1 MVHAEESSLLSISG
15 AEYACAMLP
24 HRSLFPVVGILV
36 CLGFGAVVS
45 RAAEAPPSAPSLIHT
60 IEGMGR
66 DAVPLEGAWQFQ
78 IGDNPEWAAP
88 GFNDSA
94 WRQITAEDTW
104 GSQGYYSY
112 TGFAW
117 YRYHLTIDPTKGTPQ
132 EMALLI
138 PQIDDAYE
146 LYWNGRLI
154 GKDGELTP
162 NTVWYISQPPQTFG
176 MGHIES
182 GVLAIRVW
190 KSLLASNDSGTLG
203 GFEGMPYLGG
213 PIAIANRKTQID
225 YKWLRSQQFT
235 FGLDSLY
242 ALVALLSLLGW
253 FRDRM
258 QWVLLAMAGYAL
270 MPIAGQFLSQMR
282 IPFPY
287 TFALGMLQPVLML
300 QDICLWILVLLLLQL
315 EDSKRIVRLA
325 RLWIFAFMI
334 AFGLDGFV
342 TIWWAAPW
350 GRQMQLA
357 DAVLTCI
364 FTPLETFP
372 IVLVIA
378 ALVQRK
384 RLDPA
389 RWAVAAAAFL
399 TEMIF
404 VLRNGASQFVRFTH
418 WTLGDKLAAPLFTVN
433 GNPVGSRQLANIL
446 LLISI
451 VYAVYRFS
459 IENRKQQTALEQEF
473 KNAAELQQVLI
484 PDTLPM
490 VPGFTVT
497 SAYKPA
503 QQVGGDFFQII
514 PVEDGSTLVI
524 LGDVSGKGLRAAMA
538 VSLIVG
544 AVRALAEDY
553 PAPGHLLTQL
563 NRRLF
568 GRLQGG
574 FATCLILLLQPD
586 STCIVASAGHPAPYL
601 NKYEIEI
608 PGALPLGVSQNT
620 AYAECEVTTRPG
632 DHLALYTDGL
642 LEARNRTGELYGFER
657 LDYLFSTPTNAADA
671 TEAAVNFGQD
681 DDITVLTLTRLTAGE
696 ESMAVHLTPS
706 LLS

>member
-1 MVHAEESSLLSISG
+1 MRP
-15 AEYACAMLP
+15 C
-24 HRSLFPVVGILV
+24 RSLFLV
-36 CLGFGAVVS
+36 LSIFVFLGLETNLAH
-45 RAAEAPPSAPSLIHT
+45 AAESAQSASPLVHA
-60 IEGMGR
+60 IEGLGK
-66 DAVPLEGAWQFQ
+66 DAVPLEGAWAFHT
-78 IGDNPEWAAP
+78 GDDPAWASPAID
-88 GFNDSA
+88 DST
-94 WRQITAEDTW
+94 WHQITAEDTW
-104 GSQGYYSY
+104 GSQGFYGY

-117 YRYHLTIDPTKGTPQ
+117 YRYHLTIDPTTGTTKDL
-132 EMALLI
+132 ALLI
-138 PQIDDAYE
+138 PGIDDAYE

-154 GKDGELTP
+154 GSNGKLPP
-162 NTVWYISQPPQTFG
+162 NAVWYISQPPQTFG

-190 KSLLASNDSGTLG
+190 KSLLASNDPGTLG
-203 GFEGMPYLGG
+203 GFEGMPHLGG
-213 PIAIANRKTQID
+213 PVAIANRKAQID

-253 FRDRM
+253 LRDRK

-287 TFALGMLQPVLML
+287 IFALGMLQPVLML

-315 EDSKRIVRLA
+315 EDSKRIIHLT
-325 RLWIFAFMI
+325 RLWVFAFVI
-334 AFGLDGFV
+334 TFGLDGVV
-342 TIWWAAPW
+342 TIWWASPW
-350 GRQMQLA
+350 GKQMQLA

-364 FTPLETFP
+364 FTPLEIFP

-389 RWAVAAAAFL
+389 RWAVAAAAFT

-404 VLRNGASQFVRFTH
+404 VVRNGASQFVRFTH
-418 WTLGDKLAAPLFTVN
+418 WTLGDKLAAPLFTIN

-459 IENRKQQTALEQEF
+459 IENRRQQAALEQEF

-484 PDTLPM
+484 PETLPM

-497 SAYKPA
+497 SAYRPA
-503 QQVGGDFFQII
+503 KQVGGDFFQII
-514 PVEDGSTLVI
+514 PVQGGSTLVI

-544 AVRALAEDY
+544 AVRALADDY
-553 PAPGHLLTQL
+553 PSPANLLTQL
-563 NRRLF
+563 NKRLF

-574 FATCLILLLQPD
+574 FATCLILLLRAD
-586 STCIVASAGHPAPYL
+586 NSCLVASAGHPAPYL
-601 NKYEIEI
+601 NKDEIEI

-620 AYAECEVTTRPG
+620 SYVECELTTRPG
-632 DHLALYTDGL
+632 DHFALYTDGL
-642 LEARNRTGELYGFER
+642 LEARSRTGELYGFKR
-657 LDYLFSTPTNAADA
+657 LDDLFSSPTNAAAA
-671 TEAAVNFGQD
+671 TDAAVKFGQD

-696 ESMAVHLTPS
+696 ESLAIHLTPS
-706 LLS
+706 MQS

>member
-1 MVHAEESSLLSISG
+1 
-15 AEYACAMLP
+15 
-24 HRSLFPVVGILV
+24 
-36 CLGFGAVVS
+36 
-45 RAAEAPPSAPSLIHT
+45 
-60 IEGMGR
+60 
-66 DAVPLEGAWQFQ
+66 
-78 IGDNPEWAAP
+78 
-88 GFNDSA
+88 
-94 WRQITAEDTW
+94 
-104 GSQGYYSY
+104 
-112 TGFAW
+112 
-117 YRYHLTIDPTKGTPQ
+117 
-132 EMALLI
+132 
-138 PQIDDAYE
+138 
-146 LYWNGRLI
+146 
-154 GKDGELTP
+154 
-162 NTVWYISQPPQTFG
+162 
-176 MGHIES
+176 
-182 GVLAIRVW
+182 
-190 KSLLASNDSGTLG
+190 
-203 GFEGMPYLGG
+203 MPYLGG
-213 PIAIANRKTQID
+213 PVAIANRKTQID

-253 FRDRM
+253 FRDRK
-258 QWVLLAMAGYAL
+258 QWVLLAMAGYGL

-334 AFGLDGFV
+334 AFGLDGIV

-696 ESMAVHLTPS
+696 ESMAVQITTS